1 MDDDDIL
8 FAVLVSDVARMLRTE
23 LDRRARGQGLTR
35 SQWLALSRLARFPG
49 VSLSE
54 LAEMLEMEK
63 APAGRLIDR
72 LEEGGWV
79 QREPDDKDRR
89 IKRLYPTTEAQ
100 TIYKKMRR
108 ITRETMD
115 DALAGLSGIQHDQ
128 ACEVL
133 ATVKDHLLGMTGNGT
148 ANGSGNGTVNGSGS
162 THNKNVRTNGSA
174 NPELP
179 PLRIGSQPA

>member
-1 MDDDDIL
+1 MDEDDIL

-79 QREPDDKDRR
+79 TREPDEKDRR

-100 TIYKKMRR
+100 MIYQKMRR

-115 DALAGLSGIQHDQ
+115 DALAGLSGSQQDQ
-128 ACEVL
+128 ACQVL
-133 ATVKDHLLGMTGNGT
+133 GSVKDRLLEMTGNGT
-148 ANGSGNGTVNGSGS
+148 GNGATNGTGNPHANGRANGYAT
-162 THNKNVRTNGSA
+162 
-174 NPELP
+174 PEP
-179 PLRIGSQPA
+179 QSLRIGTQPA

>member
-8 FAVLVSDVARMLRTE
+8 FAILVSDVARMLRTE

-79 QREPDDKDRR
+79 TREPDEKDRR
-89 IKRLYPTTEAQ
+89 IKRLYPTGEAQ

-115 DALAGLSGIQHDQ
+115 DALAGLSGSQHDQ

-133 ATVKDHLLGMTGNGT
+133 STVKDRLLGMTGNGSANGLDGAHPNGR
-148 ANGSGNGTVNGSGS
+148 ANGSAASQS
-162 THNKNVRTNGSA
+162 QS
-174 NPELP
+174 
-179 PLRIGSQPA
+179 LRIGTQPA

>member
-8 FAVLVSDVARMLRTE
+8 FAMLVSDVARMLRTE

-35 SQWLALSRLARFPG
+35 SQWLTLARLARFPG

-63 APAGRLIDR
+63 APAGRLVDR

-79 QREPDDKDRR
+79 SREPDATDRR
-89 IKRLYPTTEAQ
+89 IKRLYPTAAAQ

-108 ITRETMD
+108 ITRYTMD
-115 DALAGLSGIQHDQ
+115 DALAGLSESQHAQ

-133 ATVKDHLLGMTGNGT
+133 ALVKDRLLGMTGSGSGTNQASGHNNGT
-148 ANGSGNGTVNGSGS
+148 GNRHAS
-162 THNKNVRTNGSA
+162 TDNKT
-174 NPELP
+174 P
-179 PLRIGSQPA
+179 RIGNLPV

>member
-1 MDDDDIL
+1 MDEDDIL

-49 VSLSE
+49 ASQSE
-54 LAEMLEMEK
+54 LSDMLEMEK

-79 QREPDDKDRR
+79 RREPDAHDRR
-89 IKRLYPTTEAQ
+89 IKRLYPTPAADNV
-100 TIYKKMRR
+100 YKKMRG

-115 DALAGLSGIQHDQ
+115 DALAGLSASQQDQ
-128 ACEVL
+128 AVQVL
-133 ATVKDHLLGMTGNGT
+133 GAVKNSLLEMTGNGSST
-148 ANGSGNGTVNGSGS
+148 NGSG
-162 THNKNVRTNGSA
+162 TNGAGTSKLGA
-174 NPELP
+174 NAQS
-179 PLRIGSQPA
+179 R

>member
-35 SQWLALSRLARFPG
+35 SQWLALSRLSRFPG

-79 QREPDDKDRR
+79 RRDPDDNDRR
-89 IKRLYPTTEAQ
+89 IKRLYPTTAAQ

-115 DALAGLSGIQHDQ
+115 DALAGLSGGQHEQ

-133 ATVKDHLLGMTGNGT
+133 AMVKDRLLGMNGNGH
-148 ANGSGNGTVNGSGS
+148 GNGNGVATENNQHS
-162 THNKNVRTNGSA
+162 
-174 NPELP
+174 
-179 PLRIGSQPA
+179 RIGNQPA

>member
-54 LAEMLEMEK
+54 LSEMLEMEK

-115 DALAGLSGIQHDQ
+115 DALAGLSGVQHDQ
-128 ACEVL
+128 ACDVL
-133 ATVKDHLLGMTGNGT
+133 STVKDRLLGMTGNG
-148 ANGSGNGTVNGSGS
+148 SGNGTTS
-162 THNKNVRTNGSA
+162 THTNGRANGSA
-174 NPELP
+174 TSEPQT
-179 PLRIGSQPA
+179 LRIGTQTA

>member
-1 MDDDDIL
+1 MDEDDIL

-79 QREPDDKDRR
+79 ERAPDAKDRR
-89 IKRLYPTTEAQ
+89 IKRLYPTAAAQ

-115 DALAGLSGIQHDQ
+115 DALAGLSDSEHQQ

-133 ATVKDHLLGMTGNGT
+133 STVKDRLLGMTGNG
-148 ANGSGNGTVNGSGS
+148 N
-162 THNKNVRTNGSA
+162 TNGSA
-174 NPELP
+174 NGNGVAAIHT
-179 PLRIGSQPA
+179 LRMGT

>member
-35 SQWLALSRLARFPG
+35 SQWLALARLARFPG

-79 QREPDDKDRR
+79 RRDPDDKDRR
-89 IKRLYPTTEAQ
+89 IKRLYPTTAAQ
-100 TIYKKMRR
+100 TVYKKMRR

-115 DALAGLSGIQHDQ
+115 DALAGLSDGQHAQ

-133 ATVKDHLLGMTGNGT
+133 AMIKDRLLGMTGNGHT
-148 ANGSGNGTVNGSGS
+148 NGSGNGATV
-162 THNKNVRTNGSA
+162 KNTQT
-174 NPELP
+174 
-179 PLRIGSQPA
+179 LRIGNQPA

>member
-1 MDDDDIL
+1 MAVSHMDDDIL

-23 LDRRARGQGLTR
+23 LDRRARDQGLTR

-72 LEEGGWV
+72 LEDGGWV
-79 QREPDDKDRR
+79 RREADGKDRR
-89 IKRLYPTTEAQ
+89 IKRVYPTGAAQ
-100 TIYKKMRR
+100 MIYQKMRR
-108 ITRETMD
+108 ITRDTMD
-115 DALAGLSGIQHDQ
+115 DALAGLSDSQHKQ

-133 ATVKDHLLGMTGNGT
+133 GVVKDRLLAMTGNGHP
-148 ANGSGNGTVNGSGS
+148 NGSGQQKSNGDAARD
-162 THNKNVRTNGSA
+162 THY
-174 NPELP
+174 
-179 PLRIGSQPA
+179 LRMRNEPV

>member
-1 MDDDDIL
+1 MGVDRMDDEEIL

-79 QREPDDKDRR
+79 RREPDARDRR
-89 IKRLYPTTEAQ
+89 IKRLYPTVAAENV
-100 TIYKKMRR
+100 YKKMRR
-108 ITRETMD
+108 IAREAMD
-115 DALAGLSGIQHDQ
+115 DALSGLSEIEHRQ
-128 ACEVL
+128 ACTVL
-133 ATVKDHLLGMTGNGT
+133 ASIKDRLVEMTGNGG
-148 ANGSGNGTVNGSGS
+148 ARQIGIGQNGAGTHS
-162 THNKNVRTNGSA
+162 T
-174 NPELP
+174 PI
-179 PLRIGSQPA
+179 LRIGSQPA

>member
-8 FAVLVSDVARMLRTE
+8 FAVLVSDVSRMLRTE

-79 QREPDDKDRR
+79 TREGDEKDRR
-89 IKRLYPTTEAQ
+89 IKRLYPTAAAQ

-115 DALAGLSGIQHDQ
+115 DALAGLSREQHDQ

-133 ATVKDHLLGMTGNGT
+133 SVIKDQLLGMTGNGH
-148 ANGSGNGTVNGSGS
+148 A
-162 THNKNVRTNGSA
+162 NGSA
-174 NPELP
+174 NGAASSDKQ
-179 PLRIGSQPA
+179 PLRLGT

>member
-1 MDDDDIL
+1 MDDEDIM

-54 LAEMLEMEK
+54 LADMLEMEK

-79 QREPDDKDRR
+79 RRDPDAHDRR
-89 IKRLYPTTEAQ
+89 IKRLYPTAAAENV
-100 TIYKKMRR
+100 YKKMRR

-115 DALAGLSGIQHDQ
+115 DALAGLSPTQQEQ
-128 ACEVL
+128 ACQVL
-133 ATVKDHLLGMTGNGT
+133 SVVKERLLGMTGAGSNG
-148 ANGSGNGTVNGSGS
+148 ANG
-162 THNKNVRTNGSA
+162 HDRQIQ
-174 NPELP
+174 P
-179 PLRIGSQPA
+179 IGS

>member
-63 APAGRLIDR
+63 APAGRLVDR

-79 QREPDDKDRR
+79 RRDPDGQDRR
-89 IKRLYPTTEAQ
+89 IKRLYPTPTAEAV
-100 TIYKKMRR
+100 YKKMRR
-108 ITRETMD
+108 IARDAME
-115 DALAGLSGIQHDQ
+115 DALAGISAQQ
-128 ACEVL
+128 QEEVCEML
-133 ATVKDHLLGMTGNGT
+133 TLVKNRLIEMNNGGN
-148 ANGSGNGTVNGSGS
+148 ANANIGNNQQRQT
-162 THNKNVRTNGSA
+162 T
-174 NPELP
+174 
-179 PLRIGSQPA
+179 RIGTTHA

>member
-35 SQWLALSRLARFPG
+35 SQWLALARLARFPG

-79 QREPDDKDRR
+79 RRDPDAKDRR
-89 IKRLYPTTEAQ
+89 IKRLYPTAAAQ

-115 DALAGLSGIQHDQ
+115 DALAGLSDNQNEQ

-133 ATVKDHLLGMTGNGT
+133 AMVKDRLLAMTGNGHSNST
-148 ANGSGNGTVNGSGS
+148 ATE
-162 THNKNVRTNGSA
+162 HNQTSRIRT
-174 NPELP
+174 
-179 PLRIGSQPA
+179 QPA

>member
-8 FAVLVSDVARMLRTE
+8 FAVLVSDVSRMLRTE

-79 QREPDDKDRR
+79 RRDPDAKDRR
-89 IKRLYPTTEAQ
+89 IKRLYPTAAAQ

-115 DALAGLSGIQHDQ
+115 DALAGISSGQHAQ

-133 ATVKDHLLGMTGNGT
+133 AMVKDRLLGMNGNGHT
-148 ANGSGNGTVNGSGS
+148 NGSGNASAPD
-162 THNKNVRTNGSA
+162 KNPN
-174 NPELP
+174 
-179 PLRIGSQPA
+179 LRIGNQPA